1 MGDRICRKVAWRLLP
16 LLVVC
21 YFLSFLD
28 RVNISYAALT
38 MNADLGLS
46 AAAYGLGAG
55 IFFIGYLVFE
65 VPSNILLRR
74 FGPRVWIARIMIS
87 WGIISACMAL
97 VQGET
102 SFYVLRFL
110 LGFAEAGF
118 FPGIVYYLSVW
129 FPAAWR
135 ARIIGSFLIALPLSS
150 ILGAP
155 VSAMFLGMDHAGLSG
170 WQWLFVMEGVPTVLM
185 GVVVLL
191 VLPNRPGEA
200 KWLAEDEKTWLR
212 AKLAEAEAAA
222 AATSHGS
229 IAQAL
234 TVPKVWVLSL
244 IYMGI
249 VVGLYGFTFWVPQI
263 TKGLGDLGTT
273 EAIMITVVPNLL
285 AAAVLIVWG
294 RRSDVSGER
303 IRNLAWPALVG
314 GILFAVSGRVAD
326 RPLLS
331 YVLFCAGFLAAFAAF
346 PVFWTVPMAVLR
358 GPAAAAGIALINS
371 VGNLGGFLGPYMIG
385 AVKDRTGD
393 YGMGIVAVGAF
404 VMLSG
409 ILTLLLGRMSPETG
423 RALKQAALAGP
434 GSLR

>member
-1 MGDRICRKVAWRLLP
+1 MGDHICRKVAWRLLP

-28 RVNISYAALT
+28 RVNIGYAALT
-38 MNADLGLS
+38 MNADLGLG

-55 IFFIGYLVFE
+55 IFFIGYLLFE
-65 VPSNILLRR
+65 IPSNILLKR
-74 FGPRVWIARIMIS
+74 FGARVWIARIMIT
-87 WGIISACMAL
+87 WGMISACMAL
-97 VQGET
+97 VQGEL

-150 ILGAP
+150 ILGGP
-155 VSAMFLGMDHAGLSG
+155 VSTLILGMDHLGLAG
-170 WQWLFVMEGVPTVLM
+170 WQWLFIIEGLPTILM

-191 VLPNRPGEA
+191 ALPNAPGEA
-200 KWLAEDEKTWLR
+200 RWLADDEKAWLTGT
-212 AKLAEAEAAA
+212 LAEED
-222 AATSHGS
+222 AATAGTAHGS
-229 IAQAL
+229 VVQAL
-234 TVPKVWVLSL
+234 TVPKIWVMAF

-263 TKGLGDLGTT
+263 TRGLGDLSLFQVGL
-273 EAIMITVVPNLL
+273 ITVVPNLL
-285 AAAVLIVWG
+285 AAAVLVAWG
-294 RRSDVSGER
+294 RRSDLSGER

-314 GILFAVSGRVAD
+314 GLLFAVSGRVAD

-358 GPAAAAGIALINS
+358 GTAAAAGIALINS
-371 VGNLGGFLGPYMIG
+371 VGNLGGFLGPYLIG

-393 YGMGIVAVGAF
+393 YGMGIIAVGGF
-404 VMLSG
+404 VALSG
-409 ILTLLLGRMSPETG
+409 VLTLLLGRLSPETG
-423 RALKQAALAGP
+423 RALEQARLAGS
-434 GSLR
+434 GRAR

>member
-16 LLVVC
+16 LLVAC

-28 RVNISYAALT
+28 RVNIGYAALT
-38 MNADLGLS
+38 MNTDLGLS
-46 AAAYGLGAG
+46 ASAYGLGAG
-55 IFFIGYLVFE
+55 IFFIGYLLFE
-65 VPSNILLRR
+65 VPSNILLKR
-74 FGPRVWIARIMIS
+74 FGARAWIARIMIT
-87 WGIISACMAL
+87 WGIISACMSL
-97 VQGET
+97 VTGET

-155 VSAMFLGMDHAGLSG
+155 VSTLILGMDQLGLAG
-170 WQWLFVMEGVPTVLM
+170 WQWLFIIEGLPTILM
-185 GVVVLL
+185 GVVVML
-191 VLPNRPGEA
+191 VLPNRPEEA
-200 KWLAEDEKTWLR
+200 RWLADDEKAWLTG
-212 AKLAEAEAAA
+212 KLAEEHEASAETAHA
-222 AATSHGS
+222 S

-234 TVPKVWVLSL
+234 TVPKIWTMAF

-263 TKGLGDLGTT
+263 TNGLGDLSLFQVGL
-273 EAIMITVVPNLL
+273 ITVVPNLL
-285 AAAVLIVWG
+285 AACVLVVWG

-314 GILFAVSGRVAD
+314 GALFAASGQLAS

-358 GPAAAAGIALINS
+358 GSAAAAGIALINS
-371 VGNLGGFLGPYMIG
+371 VGNLGGFLGPFIIG
-385 AVKDRTGD
+385 EVKDRTGD

-404 VMLSG
+404 VALSG
-409 ILTLLLGRMSPETG
+409 VLTLLLARFSPETN
-423 RALKQAALAGP
+423 RALRQAALAAS
-434 GSLR
+434 GSRH

>member
-28 RVNISYAALT
+28 RVNIGYAALT
-38 MNADLGLS
+38 MNVDLGLS
-46 AAAYGLGAG
+46 ASAYGLGAG
-55 IFFIGYLVFE
+55 IFFIGYLLFE
-65 VPSNILLRR
+65 VPSNILLKR
-74 FGPRVWIARIMIS
+74 FGARAWIARIMIT

-97 VQGET
+97 VTGET

-155 VSAMFLGMDHAGLSG
+155 VSTLILGMDHLGLAG
-170 WQWLFVMEGVPTVLM
+170 WQWLFIIEGLPTVLM

-191 VLPNRPGEA
+191 VLPNKPDDA
-200 KWLAEDEKTWLR
+200 VWLAEDEKTWLNG
-212 AKLAEAEAAA
+212 KLAEEHEAS
-222 AATSHGS
+222 AATAHGS
-229 IAQAL
+229 ITQAL
-234 TVPKVWVLSL
+234 TEPKIWTMAF

-263 TKGLGDLGTT
+263 TKGLGDLSLFQIGL
-273 EAIMITVVPNLL
+273 ITVVPNLL
-285 AAAVLIVWG
+285 AAGVLIVWG

-314 GILFAVSGRVAD
+314 GVLFAASGQLAA

-358 GPAAAAGIALINS
+358 GSAAAAGIALINS
-371 VGNLGGFLGPYMIG
+371 VGNLGGFLGPFIIG
-385 AVKDRTGD
+385 EVKDRTGD
-393 YGMGIVAVGAF
+393 YGMGILAVGAF
-404 VMLSG
+404 VALSG
-409 ILTLLLGRMSPETG
+409 VLTLLLARLSPETR
-423 RALKQAALAGP
+423 RALRQAALAGSAP
-434 GSLR
+434 LH

>member
-28 RVNISYAALT
+28 RVNISYAALS

-46 AAAYGLGAG
+46 ASAYGLGAG
-55 IFFIGYLVFE
+55 IFFIGYLLFE
-65 VPSNILLRR
+65 VPSNILLKR

-97 VQGET
+97 VTGET

-155 VSAMFLGMDHAGLSG
+155 VSTIFMGMDHLGLAG
-170 WQWLFVMEGVPTVLM
+170 WQWLFIIEGLPTVLM
-185 GVVVLL
+185 GFVVLMA
-191 VLPNRPGEA
+191 LPNRPDDA
-200 KWLAEDEKTWLR
+200 PWLADEEKTWLNG
-212 AKLAEAEAAA
+212 KLAEEDQ
-222 AATSHGS
+222 AATETSHTS

-234 TVPKVWVLSL
+234 TVPKIWVMAF

-263 TKGLGDLGTT
+263 TKSLGGISTAQ
-273 EAIMITVVPNLL
+273 AILITVVPNLL
-285 AAAVLIVWG
+285 AAGVLVVWG
-294 RRSDVSGER
+294 RRSDMSGER
-303 IRNLAWPALVG
+303 IRNLAWPALIG
-314 GILFAVSGRVAD
+314 GALFAASGQLAA

-358 GPAAAAGIALINS
+358 GSAAAAGIALINS

-385 AVKDRTGD
+385 EVKDRTGD

-404 VMLSG
+404 VALSG
-409 ILTLLLGRMSPETG
+409 VLTLLLARFSPETG
-423 RALKQAALAGP
+423 KALRQAALAGSAP
-434 GSLR
+434 LH

>member
-16 LLVVC
+16 LLVTC

-55 IFFIGYLVFE
+55 IFFIGYLLFE

-150 ILGAP
+150 VLGAP
-155 VSAMFLGMDHAGLSG
+155 VSAIFLGMDHLGLQG
-170 WQWLFVMEGVPTVLM
+170 WQWLFIMEGVPTVLM

-191 VLPNRPGEA
+191 VLPNRPADA
-200 KWLAEDEKTWLR
+200 KWLAEDEKAWLGAR
-212 AKLAEAEAAA
+212 LAEEDAAA

-229 IAQAL
+229 IGQAL
-234 TVPKVWVLSL
+234 TVPKVWVLSI

-285 AAAVLIVWG
+285 AAAVLIAWG
-294 RRSDVSGER
+294 RRSDASGER

-358 GPAAAAGIALINS
+358 GSAAAAGIALINS
-371 VGNLGGFLGPYMIG
+371 IGNLGGFLGPYMIG

-409 ILTLLLGRMSPETG
+409 VLTLLLGRLSPETG

>member
-28 RVNISYAALT
+28 RVNIGYAALT

-46 AAAYGLGAG
+46 AAAYGMGAG
-55 IFFIGYLVFE
+55 IFFIGYLLFE
-65 VPSNILLRR
+65 VPSNILLKR
-74 FGPRVWIARIMIS
+74 FGPRIWIARIMIT
-87 WGIISACMAL
+87 WGVISACMAL
-97 VQGET
+97 VKGET
-102 SFYVLRFL
+102 SFYALRFL

-135 ARIIGSFLIALPLSS
+135 ARIVGSFLIALPLSS

-155 VSAMFLGMDHAGLSG
+155 VSALILGMDHLGLAG
-170 WQWLFVMEGVPTVLM
+170 WQWLFIIEGLPTVMM
-185 GVVVLL
+185 GFVVMA
-191 VLPNRPGEA
+191 VLPNRPDEA
-200 KWLAEDEKTWLR
+200 RWLGDDEKAWLNG
-212 AKLAEAEAAA
+212 KLADEHEAAA
-222 AATSHGS
+222 ETAHGS

-234 TVPKVWVLSL
+234 TVPKIWVMAF

-263 TKGLGDLGTT
+263 TKGLGDLSLFQIGL
-273 EAIMITVVPNLL
+273 ITVVPNLL
-285 AAAVLIVWG
+285 AAAVLVAWG

-303 IRNLAWPALVG
+303 IRSLAWPALVG
-314 GILFAVSGRVAD
+314 GILFAVSGRLAD

-358 GPAAAAGIALINS
+358 GSAAAAGIALINS

-385 AVKDRTGD
+385 EVKDRTGD

-404 VMLSG
+404 VMMSG
-409 ILTLLLGRMSPETG
+409 ILTLLLARLSPETD
-423 RALKQAALAGP
+423 RALKQARLAGP
-434 GSLR
+434 ASLR

>member
-1 MGDRICRKVAWRLLP
+1 MGDRICRKVAWRLLT

-21 YFLSFLD
+21 YFLSFLN
-28 RVNISYAALT
+28 RVNIGYAALT

-46 AAAYGLGAG
+46 ASAYGLGAG
-55 IFFIGYLVFE
+55 IFFIGYLLFE
-65 VPSNILLRR
+65 VPSNILLKRYGAR
-74 FGPRVWIARIMIS
+74 AWIARIMIS

-97 VQGET
+97 VTDET

-135 ARIIGSFLIALPLSS
+135 ARIIGSFLVALPLSS

-155 VSAMFLGMDHAGLSG
+155 VSTLILGMDHLGLAG
-170 WQWLFVMEGVPTVLM
+170 WQWLFIIEGVPTVLM
-185 GVVVLL
+185 GVVVMLI
-191 VLPNRPGEA
+191 LPNRPDDA
-200 KWLAEDEKTWLR
+200 AWLANDEKAWLNG
-212 AKLAEAEAAA
+212 KLAEEHEAS
-222 AATSHGS
+222 AATAHGS
-229 IAQAL
+229 IVQAL
-234 TVPKVWVLSL
+234 TMPKIWIMAF

-263 TKGLGDLGTT
+263 TRGLGDLTLFQVGL
-273 EAIMITVVPNLL
+273 ITVVPNLL
-285 AAAVLIVWG
+285 AAGVLVAWG

-303 IRNLAWPALVG
+303 IRNLAWPALFG
-314 GILFAVSGRVAD
+314 GVLFAASGQLAS

-346 PVFWTVPMAVLR
+346 PVFWTLPMAVLR
-358 GPAAAAGIALINS
+358 GSAAAAGIALINS

-385 AVKDRTGD
+385 EVKERTGD

-404 VMLSG
+404 VALSG
-409 ILTLLLGRMSPETG
+409 VLTLLLARFSPETG
-423 RALKQAALAGP
+423 KALRQAALAGSAP
-434 GSLR
+434 LH

>member
-28 RVNISYAALT
+28 RVNISFASLT

-55 IFFIGYLVFE
+55 IFFIGYLLFE

-74 FGPRVWIARIMIS
+74 FGPRIWIARIMIS
-87 WGIISACMAL
+87 WGIISACMAT

-118 FPGIVYYLSVW
+118 FPGIVYYLSIW

-155 VSAMFLGMDHAGLSG
+155 VSAIFLGMDHLGLSG
-170 WQWLFVMEGVPTVLM
+170 WQWLFIMEGVPTVVM
-185 GVVVLL
+185 GVVVLFA
-191 VLPNRPGEA
+191 LPNRPDEA
-200 KWLAEDEKTWLR
+200 PWLDPDEKAWLNG
-212 AKLAEAEAAA
+212 KLAEEDQAA
-222 AATSHGS
+222 AATSHAS
-229 IAQAL
+229 IASAL
-234 TVPKVWVLSL
+234 TVPKVWMMAF
-244 IYMGI
+244 IYLGI

-263 TKGLGDLGTT
+263 TKGLGGLSTT
-273 EAIMITVVPNLL
+273 QAILITVVPNLL
-285 AAAVLIVWG
+285 AAGALVAWG
-294 RRSDVSGER
+294 RRSDVTGER
-303 IRNLAWPALVG
+303 IRSLAFPALVG
-314 GILFAVSGRVAD
+314 GLLFAVAGRVAD

-331 YVLFCAGFLAAFAAF
+331 YVLFCAGFLASFAAF

-358 GPAAAAGIALINS
+358 GSAAAAGIALINS

-393 YGMGIVAVGAF
+393 YGMGIAAVGAF

-409 ILTLLLGRMSPETG
+409 ILTLLLARYSPETE
-423 RALKQAALAGP
+423 RALKQASMSA
-434 GSLR
+434 S